1 MKKSYLTMAALIGM
15 AVTAT
20 AQKTNSE
27 VFYKNGQTFQ
37 KTTTV
42 QSTSKLTGTKTTV
55 NITSSSTINTTY
67 VVKDSSAAGYTFDF
81 TINAMTTDIESGGK
95 KTSYNSNGPTDT
107 TSLLTKALNQVV
119 GKKMQLKTNRSGI
132 ITNTGNA
139 SNITPVVQNN
149 IAKFT
154 NGKVFDLNAAMP
166 VNNATRPGDTWTD
179 STTFN
184 GGSQVIHYTV
194 KTVTNG
200 MATITFA
207 GVIAGTTEVT
217 NNDVTSKQEF
227 TMNTDGE
234 FLVNTSTGII
244 QNRTSNCNTTGK
256 IITDNNTV
264 LTAVNS
270 TTREVVTNL

>member
-1 MKKSYLTMAALIGM
+1 MKKSYITMAALIGM
-15 AVTAT
+15 ALTAT

-42 QSTSKLTGTKTTV
+42 QSNSKLTGTKSTV
-55 NITSSSTINTTY
+55 NITSNSTINSTY
-67 VVKDSSAAGYTFDF
+67 VVKDSSATGYSFDF
-81 TINAMTTDIESGGK
+81 TINTMTTDIESGGK
-95 KTSYNSNGPTDT
+95 KMSYNSNGPADT

-119 GKKMQLKTNRSGI
+119 GKKMQLKTNKSGI
-132 ITNTGNA
+132 ITNAGNA
-139 SNITPVVQNN
+139 GSITPVVQNN

-154 NGKVFDLNAAMP
+154 KGKVFDLNAAMP

-200 MATITFA
+200 MATVTFA

-217 NNDVTSKQEF
+217 NNDVTSKEEF
-227 TMNTDGE
+227 NMNTDGE
-234 FLVNTSTGII
+234 FLVNTSTGVI

-270 TTREVVTNL
+270 TTREIVTNL